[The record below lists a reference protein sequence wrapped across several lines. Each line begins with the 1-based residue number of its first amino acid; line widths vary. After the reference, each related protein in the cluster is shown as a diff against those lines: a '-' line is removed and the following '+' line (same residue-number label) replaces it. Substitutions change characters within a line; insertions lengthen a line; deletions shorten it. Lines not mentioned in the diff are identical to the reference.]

1 MVPQFELICHHTYA
15 GWNGFAV
22 DLSDHDSHGVPQSKP
37 DILFL
42 NDASRAGSGA
52 VGFPQ
57 EKSRLRIDTAS
68 PAWGKLGGIRVEA
81 LVRRGKPKTHAQT
94 VVAGHNSFSVFF
106 RGGVLFASFHCPG
119 KSTYPL
125 QDSDTI
131 SPWEHG
137 LGMPVVD
144 VPDDRWVMVSFFH
157 DGFDTMELAVD
168 GVRIARRSG
177 LLATIP
183 PIGPLGLSV
192 GNQPDQD
199 NHFLNGEVDELKI
212 WRRDS
217 HHMEREFFAR
227 PTDKAVDDCWDRFFR
242 ELAAALDRNPDCRE
256 LIGKQLAETLDRLKR
271 AVVAKGPETR
281 ERFFHTSD
289 KYFALWR
296 AGKLDHPDMA
306 RLFSDWCAWLR
317 LVGVSIA
324 DDPGVRALADSDC
337 LRRILAEM
345 SSMDCD
351 PQVAALIDIIA
362 RSCGGGTTGR
372 ATAG

>member
-1 MVPQFELICHHTYA
+1 VIPQFELICHHTYA
-15 GWNGFAV
+15 GWNGVGV
-22 DLSDHDSHGVPQSKP
+22 DLTDHDSHGIPQSKP
-37 DILFL
+37 DIVFL

-52 VGFPQ
+52 VGFPE
-57 EKSRLRIDTAS
+57 EKSRLRVDTSS
-68 PAWGKLGGIRVEA
+68 PAWGRLVGIRVEA

-131 SPWEHG
+131 SPYEHG
-137 LGMPVVD
+137 VGMPVTD
-144 VPDDRWVMVSFFH
+144 VPDDRWVRVSFFH

-168 GVRIARRSG
+168 GQRIARRSG

-199 NHFLNGEVDELKI
+199 NHFLNGEIDELKI
-212 WRRDS
+212 WRRDPY
-217 HHMEREFFAR
+217 HMEREFFAR
-227 PTDKAVDDCWDRFFR
+227 PSDKSVDECWERFFR
-242 ELAAALDRNPDCRE
+242 ELAQALDRNPDCRE
-256 LIGKQLAETLDRLKR
+256 LLGKQLAETIDRLKR
-271 AVVAKGPETR
+271 SVVAKGPETR

-289 KYFALWR
+289 KYFELWS
-296 AGKLDHPDMA
+296 AGQLDHPDMA

-317 LVGVSIA
+317 LVGISIA
-324 DDPGVRALADSDC
+324 NDPGARALAESDC

-345 SSMDCD
+345 SPLDCD
-351 PQVAALIDIIA
+351 PQVAALVDAIQ
-362 RSCGGGTTGR
+362 RSCTSGTHQNFQ
-372 ATAG
+372 AT